1 MPFTRALTGTDDIQ
15 WMPPGQ
21 HTIHPSNDKGEVV
34 ERTVLVDE
42 AAAEAVEELRRNL
55 QEGAADG
62 LMDEPF
68 IDYDHQDHDAAGWS
82 SASTGAETTPRRR
95 HSREN

>member
-1 MPFTRALTGTDDIQ
+1 MLSSLLHDLTGTDDIQ

-42 AAAEAVEELRRNL
+42 AAAEAVEELQPQSSGRSGRRP
-55 QEGAADG
+55 DG
-62 LMDEPF
+62 
-68 IDYDHQDHDAAGWS
+68 
-82 SASTGAETTPRRR
+82 
-95 HSREN
+95 